1 VKSDAA
7 LIKINRFLK
16 NKNNYNGK
24 IYAVRNED
32 DNIAPLILELERVR
46 RGRDQELV
54 EVIFVDDHSED
65 QTSAILQRYTMKS
78 PWLKVIRLNRQSG
91 QNAALRYGVKR
102 AEASLIV
109 TLDGDDQN
117 DPGGG
122 SYIYNEQR
130 L

>member
-1 VKSDAA
+1 MAW
-7 LIKINRFLK
+7 KIQYRFSVV
-16 NKNNYNGK
+16 
-24 IYAVRNED
+24 IPVRNEE
-32 DNIAPLILELERVR
+32 DNITPLILELERVR

-54 EVIFVDDHSED
+54 EVIFVDDHSAD
-65 QTSAILQRYTMKS
+65 QTSAILHRHTVKF

-91 QNAALRYGVKR
+91 QSAALRYGVKQ

-109 TLDGDDQN
+109 TLDGDGQN